1 MSADQPQSPV
11 AERRSL
17 RAGLRRLYDGENDYD
32 ILGRSRIWLAVSAV
46 VVVGSIISLATQGL
60 NLGIDFEGGV
70 VWEVE
75 APDDVSVTDVQD
87 EVDDLVET
95 ANVQELT
102 GDRGRVVRIQAEAEA
117 TAVQVEVSER
127 LAELTGTT
135 IDDVNLTSIGP
146 SWGEEITEKA
156 MRALVIFLGLLTVYI
171 TIRFELR
178 MALATIV
185 ALLHD
190 IILTVGVY
198 SIFQIPV
205 TRATLIAV
213 LTILGFSIYDGVVVF
228 DRVNEN
234 THLVSVSNRMT
245 YRAMVNQSLN
255 EVLMRTVNT
264 TITAVLPVLCVVVIG
279 SLALGATA
287 LQEFG
292 LALLVGLLAGT
303 YSSIFVASPLL
314 VLAKEREPRYQDL
327 DRRINEREQ
336 LASSRRRKVGAS
348 SPHDDGGDE
357 DGGDTS
363 ATTSSRPPRAST
375 RSEPGVVQPRARKV
389 KKRRR

>member
-205 TRATLIAV
+205 TPATLIAV